1 MIEAL
6 IISHVVLWVLVIA
19 LAAVTFALARQIGV
33 LHERSAP
40 LGALLTD
47 HGPALGQ
54 PAPVLTA
61 VDLQGHPVQLGGR
74 SAAGRSTLFFF
85 LSPSCPMCKKLLPAV
100 KSLARRERDTVDV
113 VLMSDGER
121 EEHERFVKEQHLHD
135 FPYLLARELGVAYR
149 IGRLPYAVLLDQE
162 GVTRA
167 MGVVNTREHLE
178 SLLIAQET
186 GQASLQ
192 DYLKG
197 KRASHTAAP
206 DGASPRHLH

>member
-6 IISHVVLWVLVIA
+6 IVSQVVLWIIVIA

-61 VDLQGHPVQLGGR
+61 VDLQGHPVQLGGK

-100 KSLARRERDTVDV
+100 KSLARRERDSVDV

-121 EEHERFVKEQHLHD
+121 EEHERFVREQNLHD
-135 FPYLLARELGVAYR
+135 FPYLLSRELGMAYR

-167 MGVVNTREHLE
+167 TGLVNTREHLE

-186 GQASLQ
+186 GHASLQ
-192 DYLKG
+192 DYLKAKG
-197 KRASHTAAP
+197 ASHAPRRDGSTAQ
-206 DGASPRHLH
+206 HVH